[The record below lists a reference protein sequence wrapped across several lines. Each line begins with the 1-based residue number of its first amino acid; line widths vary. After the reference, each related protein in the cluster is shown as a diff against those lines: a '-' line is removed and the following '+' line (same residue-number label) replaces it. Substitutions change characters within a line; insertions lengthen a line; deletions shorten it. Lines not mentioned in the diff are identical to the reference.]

1 MPKNALFIHIN
12 NYIQRSLTTLNQ
24 KIMKKLLIVESPG
37 KIKTISKFI
46 GPDFKIMSTVGH
58 IKDLPSNNSGIAIQD
73 NGIVLEYVTIEDKQK
88 VISDIVKA
96 AKSSNEVFLAPDPDR
111 EGEII
116 AWHVQQEINNIVSD
130 DKIHRIAFNEIT
142 KSAILNAIAHP
153 SKVDMP
159 KVAAQ
164 QARRVL
170 DRWVGYEVS
179 PILWRKLAKGLSA
192 GRVQSVALKLVCL
205 RELEIRNF
213 KIEEYWSIEATFDHG
228 KTTFNAMLT
237 HIGTKAID
245 LKNEAETKKVVDD
258 LQNKTYVIDSIVDKQ
273 RIKNPVP
280 PFITSTLQQAAVNRL
295 GFSVKKTMTLAQN
308 MYEGVTLEDPKTP
321 VALITYMRTD
331 STRLSQTAIDGAR
344 EFIGQQWGK
353 DYLPAKPNLYSK
365 KTGAQDAHEAIRPID
380 MRLKPDDIRSMVSPE
395 IYKLYSLIWSRAVAS
410 QMNPAVYAQRQV
422 TIKADKYS
430 FKVTG
435 STLIFDGFLKA
446 YQLEEDDEDNKT
458 VKLPTDL
465 KEKEA
470 LKLNKTSPKQHF
482 TQPPARYSE
491 ATLVKELEKQGI
503 GRPSTYSS
511 ILSTI
516 QSRSYVTLDKKRFTP
531 TDLGMKVVQM
541 LEEYFPKIM
550 DPKFTAHME
559 QDLDKIAQ
567 GDIQRDS
574 LLLDFWSSFE
584 KDLTHF
590 KGQPHSSNNKTV
602 ETTTIVC
609 PECNQKPLI
618 IRIGKNGSFL
628 GCSGYPTCSF
638 TSKFERKE
646 DGSITIVTKTDS
658 EAELLDETCPK
669 CSKPM
674 RKMQGRYGEFIACSG
689 YPECKHIKQKSA
701 NFACPSC
708 SGTIIER
715 KWRGGTLWGCQNY
728 PKCTFSIFS
737 DIEQQPCPKCNKS
750 PYMLKKTSK
759 TGTVTLLCPQED
771 CKHTLTMS

>member
-1 MPKNALFIHIN
+1 
-12 NYIQRSLTTLNQ
+12 
-24 KIMKKLLIVESPG
+24 MKKLLIVESPG
-37 KIKTISKFI
+37 KIKTISKFL
-46 GPDFKIMSTVGH
+46 GTDFKVMSTVGH
-58 IKDLPSNNSGIAIQD
+58 IKDLPSSNLGIAIKD
-73 NGIVLEYVTIEDKQK
+73 NTIELKYVTIEDKEK
-88 VISDIVKA
+88 VIADIVKA
-96 AKSSNEVFLAPDPDR
+96 AKSSKDVFLAPDPDR

-116 AWHVQQEINNIVSD
+116 AWHVEQEINKVVAD
-130 DKIHRIAFNEIT
+130 EHIHRISFNEIT
-142 KSAILNAIAHP
+142 KTAILSAIEHP
-153 SKVDMP
+153 AKVDMP

-205 RELEIRNF
+205 RELEIRGF
-213 KIEEYWSIEATFDHG
+213 KIEEYWSIEATFQHG
-228 KTTFNAMLT
+228 KTSFNAMLT
-237 HIGTKAID
+237 HIGSKAIE
-245 LKNEAETKKVVDD
+245 LKNETDTQKVVTD
-258 LQNKTYVIDSIVDKQ
+258 LQNKSYAIESIVDKE
-273 RIKNPVP
+273 RVKHPVP
-280 PFITSTLQQAAVNRL
+280 PFITSTLQQAAVNKL

-344 EFIGQQWGK
+344 EFIMSEWGK
-353 DYLPAKPNLYSK
+353 DYLPSKANLYSK
-365 KTGAQDAHEAIRPID
+365 KNGAQDAHEAIRPID

-395 IYKLYSLIWSRAVAS
+395 IYKLYGLIWSRALAS
-410 QMNPAVYAQRQV
+410 QMKPAIYAQRQV
-422 TIKADKYS
+422 IIKADKYT

-446 YQLEEDDEDNKT
+446 YSLEEDDDDNKT

-465 KEKEA
+465 KEKET
-470 LKLNKTSPKQHF
+470 LNLEKTSPKQHF

-516 QSRSYVTLDKKRFTP
+516 QSRNYVTLEKKRFTP
-531 TDLGMKVVQM
+531 TDLGMKVTQM

-559 QDLDKIAQ
+559 EDLDKIAQ
-567 GDIQRDS
+567 GDIQRDV
-574 LLLDFWSSFE
+574 LLLEFWNSFE
-584 KDLTHF
+584 KDLSNF
-590 KGQPHSSNNKTV
+590 KGQPHSSSNKTV
-602 ETTTIVC
+602 ETTTIIC
-609 PECNQKPLI
+609 PQCNEKPLI

-628 GCSGYPTCSF
+628 GCSGFPTCTF

-646 DGSITIVTKTDS
+646 DGTVSIVEKSDTDQ
-658 EAELLDETCPK
+658 ELLDEACSK
-669 CSKPM
+669 CNKPM
-674 RKMQGRYGEFIACSG
+674 RKMMGRYGEFIACSG
-689 YPECKHIKQKSA
+689 YPECKNIKQNSA
-701 NFACPSC
+701 NFPCPQC
-708 SGTIIER
+708 GGTIVER
-715 KWRGGTLWGCQNY
+715 KWRGGKLWGCQNY

-737 DIEQQPCPKCNKS
+737 DIEQIPCPKCNKS
-750 PYMLKKTSK
+750 VYMLKKVDKS
-759 TGTVTLLCPQED
+759 GNITLICPQED
-771 CKHTLTMS
+771 CKNIIAS